1 MKLMKLIALTTLTAI
16 LTACDRAE
24 RGDVRDERAD
34 GLYKTAM
41 EDFGAGRIDAAVKGF
56 EKAIVRNPGNA
67 SARFQQACVLQD
79 SKKDYLGA
87 FCGYREYLRQRPE
100 SDKSKLAKDRMA
112 LCEKEM
118 AKDLA
123 TKHGLLG
130 SEGFANEL
138 ENVRQE
144 LRAAETRLAAADKDV
159 ATYRTRL
166 EALTAERNRLM
177 AIIKGGDDES
187 TVAAKPSVKEAKDLL
202 EEEEDTVDRIKMSK
216 DISAL
221 KAEEKSEVEPGASL
235 LPQQTKADRDRRD
248 AAKSEKQV
256 PPPSDADAVPETYVV
271 QEGDTL
277 YRIAKRFYGRI
288 SAWKE
293 IREANKALVTMDG
306 RVRVGDTLILP
317 KRKR

>member
-1 MKLMKLIALTTLTAI
+1 MKLTKLMALTMLTAI
-16 LTACDRAE
+16 LTACDRSE
-24 RGDVRDERAD
+24 QDEMRDERAD
-34 GLYKTAM
+34 SLYKAAM
-41 EDFGAGRIDAAVKGF
+41 EDFVSGRIDAAVQGF

-67 SARFQQACVLQD
+67 SAHFQQACVLQD

-100 SDKSKLAKDRMA
+100 SDKAKLAKNRMA

-130 SEGFANEL
+130 SEGFAKEL

-187 TVAAKPSVKEAKDLL
+187 AVAAKPSVKEARDLL
-202 EEEEDTVDRIKMSK
+202 EEEEDTVDRVKMSK

-221 KAEEKSEVEPGASL
+221 KSEEKGEIESGASL

-248 AAKSEKQV
+248 AAKAEKRDLLL
-256 PPPSDADAVPETYVV
+256 SDADAVPETYVV

-306 RVRVGDTLILP
+306 RVRVGDTLTLP
-317 KRKR
+317 NRKR